1 MFTKWL
7 TDDSKIHSEFE
18 CEQIPKRRPARRIAA
33 LTAAVLLAATMAG
46 CSLLPN
52 ELDEE
57 EVPVIKPPR
66 LSEKPT
72 YDVTTGT
79 IIDKVRGSGKVMS
92 MQEEPLYFTLEGGY
106 RIKDIYVQTGDEV
119 QEGQLIAELDVQNL
133 IDQLRRDENNFK
145 KEEYN
150 MKLML
155 RDSEKTEQEIEEA
168 KVAFEAK
175 RLDLV
180 EQREKIER
188 AKIYAPFT
196 GTIISI
202 STKPG
207 DQVQAYSPIMIL
219 ADMNQLVVAV
229 SIGKDD
235 LQRIAVGME
244 ASVSIN
250 AAGTHTGKIDRL
262 PVENNNQQRDPW
274 NPQPRQD
281 TIDNYLLIKLDPFP
295 ENVTRATPL
304 TAEVIVERKE
314 NVVVVPPSVIR
325 TYGGRTYVQV
335 QEKDGTKREVDVETG
350 QQTPTQVEIVN
361 GLEPGMKVVGK

>member
-1 MFTKWL
+1 MFTRWL
-7 TDDSKIHSEFE
+7 TDDSQIHKSSAQERT
-18 CEQIPKRRPARRIAA
+18 QGRRRIRLASLLLIVAIA
-33 LTAAVLLAATMAG
+33 LSLAG
-46 CSLLPN
+46 CSLLPS

-79 IIDKVRGSGKVMS
+79 IIDKVRGSGKIMS

-106 RIKDIYVQTGDEV
+106 RIKEIHVQTGEEV
-119 QEGQLIAELDVQNL
+119 QAGQMIAELDVQHL

-145 KEEYN
+145 QEEYN
-150 MKLML
+150 MKLKL
-155 RDSEKTEQEIEEA
+155 RDSELTEQELEEA

-175 RLDLV
+175 RLNLV

-188 AKIYAPFT
+188 AKIYAPFS

-207 DQVQAYSPIMIL
+207 DSVQAYAPIVVL
-219 ADMNQLVVAV
+219 ADMNQLIVAV
-229 SIGKDD
+229 TIGRDD
-235 LQRIAVGME
+235 LQRVAVGME

-250 AAGTHTGKIDRL
+250 AAGTHIGKIDRL
-262 PVENNNQQRDPW
+262 PGENSNQPRDPW

-281 TIDNYLLIKLDPFP
+281 TIDNYLLIKLSEFP
-295 ENVTRATPL
+295 TEVTRATPL
-304 TAEVIVERKE
+304 SAEVIVERKE
-314 NVVVVPPSVIR
+314 NVIIVPPSVIR

-335 QEKDGTKREVDVETG
+335 AESDGTKREVDIEVG
-350 QQTPTQVEIVN
+350 QQTPTQVEIVR
-361 GLEPGMKVVGK
+361 GLESGMKVVGR